1 MKMPDFAS
9 STLLLLLATVFQGG
23 SAMAG
28 IIAFE
33 NPGPGEEGHF
43 DWHWPGRDN
52 PVTFEQWLDIT
63 KPSTDQSALENGN
76 SIGQIW
82 APEEQ
87 NQTFGGADVA
97 RAGNTTLTRAFS
109 FGEDVSAAV
118 FSTNGLGTHVALV
131 NGNEVVSDFPAGEL
145 RYIGVKTENGN
156 FGWIA
161 VVRDRFNFTTTGWA
175 YETEPGV
182 PINAGQ
188 VPVGG
193 TAPIL
198 GLGLLFRRSRKRGR

>member
-1 MKMPDFAS
+1 
-9 STLLLLLATVFQGG
+9 
-23 SAMAG
+23 MAG

-33 NPGPGEEGHF
+33 NPDPGEEGHF
-43 DWHWPGRDN
+43 NWHWQGIEDPI
-52 PVTFEQWLDIT
+52 TFEQWLDIT
-63 KPSTDQSALENGN
+63 KPSTEQAGLANGN
-76 SIGQIW
+76 SVGQLLGDSGAGDI
-82 APEEQ
+82 Q
-87 NQTFGGADVA
+87 NKTQGGADVA
-97 RAGNTTLTRAFS
+97 NVENSVLTRAFV
-109 FGEDVSAAV
+109 FGEDVS
-118 FSTNGLGTHVALV
+118 VASFRNITWHWFISGANFETELPE
-131 NGNEVVSDFPAGEL
+131 NEL
-145 RYIGVKTENGN
+145 RYIGVRTENNN

-161 VVRDRFNFTTTGWA
+161 VIREESDLRPTAWA